1 MIGLAGRLSAPALPL
16 GIARSIMKLRIL
28 IWTLGLAF
36 VGYALGGRG
45 GPNPAHETVG
55 AILGAA
61 IGFCVGW
68 GLQRLLELG
77 RRH

>member
-1 MIGLAGRLSAPALPL
+1 MILPELVLESGL
-16 GIARSIMKLRIL
+16 MKLRIL
-28 IWTLGLAF
+28 IWTLGLGF

-61 IGFCVGW
+61 IGCCVGW
-68 GLQRLLELG
+68 GLQRLLEMG
-77 RRH
+77 RRR